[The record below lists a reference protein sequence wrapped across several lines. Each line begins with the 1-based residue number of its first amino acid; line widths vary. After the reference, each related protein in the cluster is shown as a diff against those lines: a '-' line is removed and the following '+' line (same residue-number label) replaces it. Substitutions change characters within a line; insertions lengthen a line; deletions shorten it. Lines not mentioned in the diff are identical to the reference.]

1 MQLDALSRPVI
12 RNPCLLHKI
21 ERFPF
26 HFIQIFIYGFIGIQT
41 MLKKHERI
49 KKKLQ
54 TAFFKPMKLKIFLDR
69 RKRSNLW
76 NIMLVR
82 ICDLKAPHVLILHKN

>member
-26 HFIQIFIYGFIGIQT
+26 HFIQIFIFGFIGIQT
-41 MLKKHERI
+41 MLKK
-49 KKKLQ
+49 
-54 TAFFKPMKLKIFLDR
+54 T
-69 RKRSNLW
+69 
-76 NIMLVR
+76 
-82 ICDLKAPHVLILHKN
+82 